1 MNVLIEKKKKKG
13 KFIMEFKIAIEP
25 NVILKLINL

>member
-1 MNVLIEKKKKKG
+1 MNVLIVFFIKKG